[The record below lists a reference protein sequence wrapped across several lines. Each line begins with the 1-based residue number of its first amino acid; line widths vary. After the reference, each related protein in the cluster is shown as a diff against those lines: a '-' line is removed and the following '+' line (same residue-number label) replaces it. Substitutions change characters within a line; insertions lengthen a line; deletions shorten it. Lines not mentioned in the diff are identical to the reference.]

1 MDERYAEETQ
11 TLRELL
17 AIMHEHDLDV
27 IKVKLG
33 DAIYEL
39 SRRSDPAPSS
49 EPQSYAA
56 AFDEPAAP
64 VAGANVTKV
73 FAPLTGVFYRSP
85 SPDAASY
92 VEVGDRVQPGDVLC
106 VLEAMK
112 LFNEIQ
118 SDDAGTIVR
127 IVPGNGELV
136 SQGDELFW
144 IDASTKF
151 IPSGDE
157 GLEAT
162 RP

>member
-17 AIMHEHDLDV
+17 AIMDEHDLES

-39 SRRSDPAPSS
+39 SRRAEPAFSP
-49 EPQSYAA
+49 EPQSYA
-56 AFDEPAAP
+56 PAAP
-64 VAGANVTKV
+64 GEPGTPVPSANVTKV

-85 SPDAASY
+85 SPDAASF
-92 VEVGDRVQPGDVLC
+92 VEVGDRVAPGDVLC

-118 SDDAGTIVR
+118 SDDAGTIAR
-127 IVPGNGELV
+127 IVPGNGDLV

-144 IDASTKF
+144 IDASGAPGTTH
-151 IPSGDE
+151 
-157 GLEAT
+157 A
-162 RP
+162 

>member
-17 AIMHEHDLDV
+17 AIMQEHDLET

-39 SRRSDPAPSS
+39 SRDCA
-49 EPQSYAA
+49 EG
-56 AFDEPAAP
+56 AAP
-64 VAGANVTKV
+64 MPSVTDEQAAPTAAPNITKV
-73 FAPLTGVFYRSP
+73 LAPLTGVFYRSP
-85 SPDAASY
+85 SPDAPAY
-92 VEVGDRVQPGDVLC
+92 VDIGDRVAPGDVLC

-118 SDDAGTIVR
+118 SDDAGKIVR

-136 SQGDELFW
+136 SQGEELFW
-144 IDASTKF
+144 IE
-151 IPSGDE
+151 P
-157 GLEAT
+157 
-162 RP
+162 